1 MWVFPF
7 NVTTRGRVHILVGV
21 IAILAG
27 AGLYPVWALLVIV
40 VDFFVIWELV
50 LDDRDVTGD

>member
-7 NVTTRGRVHILVGV
+7 NVTTWGRVHILFEV